1 MDTGPMRRMTDAL
14 PRAAFR
20 AAYHAMHAA
29 RAVGSLA
36 LHQRYGVARRP
47 EHADGLAAAAR
58 KIRERFGDLLERDL
72 QAVEDGL
79 VPRSLLF
86 DPPRAE
92 HLRRLRRLLREGSDI
107 VQRRDDNRWRD
118 LPDDVALDEFPP
130 YYRRN
135 FHWQRDG
142 YLSADSAELYDVGV
156 ELLFLGGAEVMRR
169 QVLPPIVRESR
180 ARGPR
185 LRILD
190 VACGTGP
197 TLVAL
202 SKTLPHARLTGI
214 DLSPW
219 YLREARR
226 RLVDHPHVDFL
237 ATPAE
242 ELPFRDDSFDVVTST
257 YLFHELPR
265 AVRRQ
270 VFGEMARVLRPGGL
284 LVVEDAA
291 QVSESAEVE
300 SILRLFPGD
309 FHEPY
314 FEDYLGDALEDLA
327 VQAGLTIDEVW
338 PAYMAKV
345 VTARSAA

>member
-1 MDTGPMRRMTDAL
+1 MTDAL
-14 PRAAFR
+14 PNRVFR

-29 RAVGSLA
+29 RAVASLA
-36 LHQRYGVARRP
+36 LHHRYGVARRP
-47 EHADGLAAAAR
+47 ADIDGLADAAR
-58 KIRERFGDLLERDL
+58 EIRRRFGDLMARDL
-72 QAVEDGL
+72 AAVEAGL
-79 VPRSLLF
+79 IPRSLLL
-86 DPPRAE
+86 DVPRPE
-92 HLRRLRRLLREGSDI
+92 QMLRLGRLLREGSDI
-107 VQRRDDNRWRD
+107 VQRRDANRWRD
-118 LPDDVALDEFPP
+118 LPDDIALEEFPP

-142 YLSADSAELYDVGV
+142 YLSAESAELYEIGV
-156 ELLFLGGAEVMRR
+156 QLLFLGGAEVMRR
-169 QVLPPIVRESR
+169 QVLPPIVRESHKV
-180 ARGPR
+180 GPR
-185 LRILD
+185 LKVLD

-202 SKTLPHARLTGI
+202 SKTLPRARLTGM

-226 RLVDHPHVDFL
+226 QLVDHPHVDFL
-237 ATPAE
+237 ASPAE
-242 ELPFRDDSFDVVTST
+242 DMPFQDGSFDVVTST

-265 AVRRQ
+265 DVRRQ
-270 VFGEMARVLRPGGL
+270 VFAEMARVLRPGGL

-314 FEDYLGDALEDLA
+314 FDDYLNDPLEDLA
-327 VQAGLTIDEVW
+327 EAAGFSVDEVW

-345 VTARSAA
+345 VSARR